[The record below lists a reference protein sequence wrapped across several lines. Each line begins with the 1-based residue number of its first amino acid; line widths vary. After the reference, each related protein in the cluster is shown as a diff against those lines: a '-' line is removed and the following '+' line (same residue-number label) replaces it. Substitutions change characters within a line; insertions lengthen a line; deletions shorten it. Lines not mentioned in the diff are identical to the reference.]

1 MEFDFTEEQKILRKS
16 AHDFLSREFPRD
28 VVSALE
34 ESDLGYSPELWR
46 KMADLGWMGLILPEE
61 YGGSGGS
68 YLDLMVLLE
77 EMGYNTCPGPFF
89 ASVVLGALPILQAGT
104 KAQKDAFLPKLAT
117 GERIL
122 TLALSE
128 PGAGADASSVQATV
142 SIHEDE
148 VRTSGTKLFVP
159 DAHVADTIL
168 WVGRHQESVDPEQG
182 LSILLVDAE
191 SPGITCTPLKT
202 LARDKQ
208 CEVVFDDV
216 RTPRSRVLGGADGGS
231 TVVRETLE
239 KAALARGAEM
249 LGGAQAVMD
258 MALTYAQDRVQ
269 FGRPIGTFQAIQHH
283 FADMWIDINGSRIL
297 LYRAAWRISQG
308 LPARKEV
315 AMAKARIGE
324 AYRRVTILGHQI
336 FGGIGFTTE
345 HPMHLY
351 HRRSIAGDA
360 MFGDS
365 DFQREMVAREL
376 GL

>member
-1 MEFDFTEEQKILRKS
+1 MEFDFTEEQKILKKS
-16 AHDFLSREFPRD
+16 AHDFLAREFPRE
-28 VVSALE
+28 VVSELE

-46 KMADLGWMGLILPEE
+46 KMAELGWMGLILPEE

-68 YLDLMVLLE
+68 YLDLTVLLE

-89 ASVVLGALPILQAGT
+89 ASVVLGALPILEAGT
-104 KAQKDAFLPKLAT
+104 EAQKQAYLPKLAA

-122 TLALSE
+122 TLAFNE
-128 PGAGADASSVQATV
+128 PGAGLDASSVQATISV
-142 SIHEDE
+142 DQDA
-148 VRTSGTKLFVP
+148 VRTSGTKLFVL

-168 WVGRHQESVDPEQG
+168 WVARNQESVDPEKG
-182 LSILLVDAE
+182 ISILLVDAE

-208 CEVVFDDV
+208 FEVVFDDV
-216 RTPRSRVLGGADGGS
+216 GTPRNRELRGTEGGWA
-231 TVVRETLE
+231 VVRDTLE
-239 KAALARGAEM
+239 KASLARGAEM

-269 FGRPIGTFQAIQHH
+269 FDRPIGSFQAIQHH

-297 LYRAAWRISQG
+297 LYGAAWRISQG
-308 LPARKEV
+308 LPAHKEV

-336 FGGIGFTTE
+336 FGGIGFTME

-351 HRRSIAGDA
+351 HRRSIAGEVA
-360 MFGDS
+360 FGDS
-365 DFQREMVAREL
+365 DFQKEKVAQEL

>member
-28 VVSALE
+28 VVSELE

-104 KAQKDAFLPKLAT
+104 EAQKEAFLPKLAT

-128 PGAGADASSVQATV
+128 PGAGADASSVQASV
-142 SIHEDE
+142 SIHDDE

-168 WVGRHQESVDPEQG
+168 WVARNQESVDPEQG

-191 SPGITCTPLKT
+191 SPGITCTPLTT

-216 RTPRSRVLGGADGGS
+216 RIPRSHVLGGTDCGS
-231 TVVRETLE
+231 TVVRETRE
-239 KAALARGAEM
+239 KAALARGASKRHSCS
-249 LGGAQAVMD
+249 A
-258 MALTYAQDRVQ
+258 T
-269 FGRPIGTFQAIQHH
+269 P
-283 FADMWIDINGSRIL
+283 
-297 LYRAAWRISQG
+297 G
-308 LPARKEV
+308 LPAARLR
-315 AMAKARIGE
+315 AMLWRRALQCRGALLLQLILDVVR
-324 AYRRVTILGHQI
+324 RRV
-336 FGGIGFTTE
+336 GGIVLQVSVIS
-345 HPMHLY
+345 PIA
-351 HRRSIAGDA
+351 RRH
-360 MFGDS
+360 
-365 DFQREMVAREL
+365 
-376 GL
+376 